1 MSNQISRHQPLPAA
15 RRAGNKV
22 SNSPPFEWL
31 ARAGFIA
38 RGCVYLIIGVLAAKL
53 ALGAGGK
60 TTDQEGALKTVA
72 HQPFGKTLL
81 ILLAVGVAGYALWRF
96 FRAAL
101 GHGPEGSDT
110 AMDRVMALSSGL
122 VYTLLFILAVKI
134 LRDAPTGNTSNA
146 HKTAAG
152 VFGWPAGVW
161 IVGIAGLVFIGAG
174 LYQGYRAL
182 SQDFLEDSK
191 TEEMSP
197 VVRHWHG
204 RLGSLGYASRMV
216 VSCLVGVFLIKAAVE
231 YNPKAAVGI
240 DGVLAKLSHQS
251 YGHFLLGVVA
261 AGLIAF
267 GIYSILDSR
276 YRRI

>member
-15 RRAGNKV
+15 RRAGNQV
-22 SNSPPFEWL
+22 SNSSPFEWL

-110 AMDRVMALSSGL
+110 GMDRVMALSSGL

-134 LRDAPTGNTSNA
+134 LRDSPTGTTSDA
-146 HKTAAG
+146 HKTTRD

-197 VVRHWHG
+197 VVRQWHG

-216 VSCLVGVFLIKAAVE
+216 VSCLVGVFLVKAALE

-240 DGVLAKLSHQS
+240 DGVLARLSHQS

-267 GIYSILDSR
+267 GVYSIMDAR